1 MKFLVIISSLSFLF
15 YGVLVL
21 STDHMA
27 LEFKRY
33 RLTRFKTLTGFLEI
47 VGGVGSLLGLLNQ
60 PILMLST
67 IGLSLLMFLG
77 VCVRIKVRD
86 PWPQI
91 IPAFILMLINIYIF
105 YDCYLSYFNQ

>member
-1 MKFLVIISSLSFLF
+1 MQYLIIISSLAFLF

-33 RLTRFKTLTGFLEI
+33 GLTRFKTLTGFLEI
-47 VGGVGSLLGLLNQ
+47 SGGVGSLLGLLNQ

-67 IGLSLLMFLG
+67 LGLSLLMFLG

-86 PWPQI
+86 PWHQV
-91 IPAFILMLINIYIF
+91 IPAFILMLVNVYIF
-105 YDCYLSYFNQ
+105 YDCYLRYFNT

>member
-1 MKFLVIISSLSFLF
+1 MQYLIIISSLAFLF

-33 RLTRFKTLTGFLEI
+33 GLTKFKSMTGFLEI
-47 VGGVGSLLGLLNQ
+47 AGGLGSLLGLLNA

-67 IGLSLLMFLG
+67 AGLSTLMLLG
-77 VCVRIKVRD
+77 VCVRVKVRD
-86 PWPQI
+86 PWHQI
-91 IPAFILMLINIYIF
+91 IPAFVLMLINGYIF
-105 YDCYLSYFNQ
+105 YETYISYIGA